1 MQRTKPGRPAL
12 SRRRTAAAVTSLLAI
27 AAAAALLSAPANA
40 GTSAPITVRVEGTS
54 STLLPATNVVLSATK
69 FTKNGVAA
77 DSCPGRSAGG
87 ALEAATHGKWTATWS
102 ASFKSYYLTG
112 IEGLTF
118 PSSGSEYWAFWVN
131 DAPSAEGICT
141 YDPRPGDR
149 LLFFPNCYGK
159 KCPKSGGVLDV
170 RAPAVAVVGKPFTP
184 LVISYSDDSKATPSM
199 AVGATVSGGG
209 VSAKTGSSGT
219 AKLVFKHAGTLTLKV
234 TAPNAI
240 RTEASVC
247 VRTAAAK
254 TCA

>member
-27 AAAAALLSAPANA
+27 AAATALLSAPANA
-40 GTSAPITVRVEGTS
+40 GSSAPITVRVEGTS
-54 STLLPATNVVLSATK
+54 STLLPATKVALSATK
-69 FTKNGVAA
+69 VTKNGVAA
-77 DSCPGRSAGG
+77 DSCSGRSAAG
-87 ALEAATHGKWTATWS
+87 ALETATHGKWTATWS

-112 IEGLTF
+112 IEGLKF
-118 PSSGSEYWAFWVN
+118 PSSGSEFWAFWVN
-131 DAPSAEGICT
+131 DAPSPEGICT

-149 LLFFPNCYGK
+149 ILFFPNCYGT

-170 RAPAVAVVGKPFTP
+170 RGPAVAVVGKPFT
-184 LVISYSDDSKATPSM
+184 LQVISYSDDAKASPSM

-209 VSAKTGSSGT
+209 ASVRTGSSGT
-219 AKLVFKHAGTLTLKV
+219 VKLVSTHAGTLTLKV

-254 TCA
+254 TCS